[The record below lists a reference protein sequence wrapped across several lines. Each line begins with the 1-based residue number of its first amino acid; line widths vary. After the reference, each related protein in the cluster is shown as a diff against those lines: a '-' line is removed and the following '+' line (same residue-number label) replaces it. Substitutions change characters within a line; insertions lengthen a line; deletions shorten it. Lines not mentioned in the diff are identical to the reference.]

1 MDDLDDTRANPD
13 SLLKAIEKED
23 EAARRGHLKIFF
35 GYAAGSGK
43 TYAMLRAAHAA
54 KRRGV
59 DVVAGYI
66 EPHARPETAALLQ
79 GLETIPLKRV
89 EMAGTTMVEFD
100 LDAALE
106 RAPQLI
112 LVDEL
117 AHTCAPGCRHKKRY
131 QDVKEL
137 LHAGID
143 VYTTVNVQHIES
155 LNDMVASITGV
166 IVRERIPDSVFDG
179 ADQVE
184 LVDIEPGDLI
194 ERLKEGKI
202 YAPTQAGRAL
212 SNFFTVE
219 NLTALREIALR
230 RCADRMNLLSDEA
243 RAKSNRDYHTGEH
256 VLVCVSP
263 STSNPTILRTA
274 ARMATAFKA
283 EFTALYVKTPDTS
296 ALSDEDDRQLRANLE
311 LAEQLGA
318 HVVSAYGD
326 DIAFQI
332 AEFARLSG
340 VSKLVMG
347 RNTARRSLLGRSELT
362 DRLIELAP
370 SLDIYI
376 IPDKVPK
383 GGHPRRRVGRGI
395 ARPTRWFTM
404 PQPRDIVWAV
414 GLLVGAT
421 IVGFAFDALGFTTEN
436 ITSAYI
442 LATLICAIMTAHRPL
457 TMVVALASVGVFN
470 YCFVDPRYTMAFAPA
485 YGPTFLVMFVT
496 ALLCSTLANHI
507 NDQARQAAL
516 TAYRTKVLFDTE
528 QLLGQAADEA
538 QVFHVAAEQLSKLL
552 ERDIVVYPSSAAS
565 RARAEGQDDAGA
577 AETGTSADA
586 GATRILASRRP
597 GATKLSRP
605 YVVSALDGP
614 DGAVQDREVL
624 SPSEAAVAAWVFKNN
639 KHAGATTTTLPDA
652 RCLYLAIRARD
663 EVYGV
668 IGIVIEAK
676 PLDAFENSTVLSILG
691 ECALVLEGKRAARE
705 REEATLLA
713 KNEKLRANLLRSIV
727 HDLRTP
733 LTSISGSASL
743 LLADSTRIE
752 PAKRTELLTDI
763 SENAN
768 WLTNLVE
775 NLLAVTRV
783 QDGSLKLTRTPE
795 LLDEVVGEAVG
806 HLSHTFTAEHEVKM
820 EVGDGVLMAKL
831 DTRLI
836 MQVVVNLVDNA
847 VKYAP
852 KHTTVTVT
860 TRREGARLI
869 CEVADEGPGIPDDE
883 KAKVFQE
890 FYTVHGV
897 SPVDGRRS
905 LGLGLSLCKSIVE
918 LHGGRI
924 WARDNK
930 PRGTVFGFSLPAY
943 DPPGLLEQ

>member
-13 SLLKAIEKED
+13 SLPKAIEKKD
-23 EAARRGHLKIFF
+23 ETTRRGHLKVFF

-43 TYAMLRAAHAA
+43 TFAMLRAAHAA
-54 KRRGV
+54 KRR
-59 DVVAGYI
+59 
-66 EPHARPETAALLQ
+66 
-79 GLETIPLKRV
+79 
-89 EMAGTTMVEFD
+89 
-100 LDAALE
+100 
-106 RAPQLI
+106 
-112 LVDEL
+112 
-117 AHTCAPGCRHKKRY
+117 
-131 QDVKEL
+131 
-137 LHAGID
+137 
-143 VYTTVNVQHIES
+143 
-155 LNDMVASITGV
+155 
-166 IVRERIPDSVFDG
+166 
-179 ADQVE
+179 
-184 LVDIEPGDLI
+184 
-194 ERLKEGKI
+194 
-202 YAPTQAGRAL
+202 
-212 SNFFTVE
+212 
-219 NLTALREIALR
+219 
-230 RCADRMNLLSDEA
+230 CADRMSLPSDEG

-263 STSNPTILRTA
+263 SASNPTILRTA

-296 ALSDEDDRQLRANLE
+296 SLSDEDDRQLHANLE

-326 DIAFQI
+326 DVAFQL

-347 RNTARRSLLGRSELT
+347 RNTARRSPLGRPELA

-383 GGHPRRRVGRGI
+383 GGRRWGRPGRGI
-395 ARPTRWFTM
+395 AQPTRWFTV
-404 PQPRDIVWAV
+404 PQPRDLLWAT
-414 GLLVGAT
+414 GLLAGAT
-421 IVGFAFDALGFTTEN
+421 AIGFAFDALGFTTEN

-457 TMVVALASVGVFN
+457 TMVVALVSVVLFN
-470 YCFVDPRYTMAFAPA
+470 YCFVDPRYTFAFVPA
-485 YGPTFLVMFVT
+485 YGPTFVVMFVT

-528 QLLGQAADEA
+528 QLLGQATDEA
-538 QVFHVAAEQLSKLL
+538 QVFHVVAEQLSKLL
-552 ERDIVVYPSSAAS
+552 ERDVVVYPSSATS
-565 RARAEGQDDAGA
+565 RTRAEGAPK
-577 AETGTSADA
+577 AESAEADA
-586 GATRILASRRP
+586 TRTLSSRRP
-597 GATKLSRP
+597 GATKLARP
-605 YVVSALDGP
+605 YVVSAQDGP
-614 DGAVQDREVL
+614 DGSAESPEVL

-652 RCLYLAIRARD
+652 HCLYLAIRAKE

-668 IGIVIEAK
+668 IGIVMGTQ

-691 ECALVLEGKRAARE
+691 ECALVLEGKRVARE

-713 KNEKLRANLLRSIV
+713 KNEKLRANLLRSIG

-743 LLADSTRIE
+743 LLSDSSRIE
-752 PAKRTELLTDI
+752 PEKRTELLTDI
-763 SENAN
+763 SENAH

-783 QDGSLKLTRTPE
+783 QEGTLDLKLTPE
-795 LLDEVVGEAVG
+795 LVDEVVGEAVG
-806 HLSHTFTAEHEVKM
+806 HLSHVARADHDIEVHS
-820 EVGDGVLMAKL
+820 GDGVLMAKL
-831 DTRLI
+831 DARLI

-852 KHTTVTVT
+852 KGTLIDVSV
-860 TRREGARLI
+860 RRDGRRVI
-869 CEVADEGPGIPDDE
+869 CEVADAGPGIPDAE
-883 KAKVFQE
+883 KSHVFEE
-890 FYTVHGV
+890 FYTVRGI

-918 LHGGRI
+918 AHGGRI
-924 WARDNK
+924 WVRDNK
-930 PRGTVFGFSLPAY
+930 PQGSVFGFSLPAY
-943 DPPGLLEQ
+943 DPPGL